1 MFYKQKLKK
10 KKKIRREYME
20 YMSYLILRLSRREEL
35 NPAQAKAQGRTWKG
49 YDPSVSME
57 DLCEVNSKH
66 WRLGSKAREQDAVL
80 FVYDGKVVAAM
91 HIKGLKQG
99 TDGRSSIIGNVAQPG
114 DSLYERWLGQ
124 EPPCENKT
132 LNPVS
137 YCSVVRRGSLA
148 DVLAPLVKQLG
159 GVQEL
164 VKWLEEADRKGLF
177 NSYLRR
183 E

>member
-1 MFYKQKLKK
+1 MFYKQKF
-10 KKKIRREYME
+10 KKKIRRE

-66 WRLGSKAREQDAVL
+66 WRLGSKASEQDAVL

-137 YCSVVRRGSLA
+137 YCSVVPNDSLVE
-148 DVLAPLVKQLG
+148 VLGPLVKQLG
-159 GVQEL
+159 SVKEL
-164 VKWLEEADRKGLF
+164 IKWLEEADRKGLF
-177 NSYLRR
+177 NSYL
-183 E
+183 